1 MELEV
6 QIPMTA
12 GTKCYQIFESVV
24 SQSTPRLDVM
34 NLEILRRSTVL
45 ASPAVPLQDLFAKF
59 VVGLSFQSKARS
71 LSTQYT
77 HEAFCS
83 LSRKVTFIGPG
94 NNSNIRLIDS
104 SKLSFSLLS

>member
-6 QIPMTA
+6 HIPMTA
-12 GTKCYQIFESVV
+12 GTKCYQIFKSVV
-24 SQSTPRLDVM
+24 SLSTARLDVM

-45 ASPAVPLQDLFAKF
+45 TPPVVPLQDLFAKF
-59 VVGLSFQSKARS
+59 VVSLSIESKTRS
-71 LSTQYT
+71 LLTQCA
-77 HEAFCS
+77 HEASCN

-94 NNSNIRLIDS
+94 NSSNIRLIDS